1 MTTTTNKTVLVNN
14 KKYTITGVAD
24 GLVTLEGPRGG
35 WASLV
40 RNVHSGNWSLVT
52 ERAIKPIKSVSM

>member
-1 MTTTTNKTVLVNN
+1 MTTTNKTVLVNN
-14 KKYTITGVAD
+14 KKYTITSVTEGTV
-24 GLVTLEGPRGG
+24 GLQGPRGS
-35 WASLV
+35 WAMLI